1 MKTLL
6 PKLKKQD
13 SLAQKEVFET
23 YAPKMFG
30 VCRSYISDKHHAED
44 VMIKSFCKIFQSIGS
59 FRSEGSFE
67 GWIRRIMV
75 NESLTFLRLNKSLI
89 YLEEDK
95 ISEEP
100 AEYEEDLDEI
110 DVQELLDGLPESYR
124 AVFNLHVL
132 EEYSHKEISKIL
144 NISET
149 TSKTQ
154 LFRAKKKLK
163 EMILKKKQIQN
174 EN

>member
-1 MKTLL
+1 MYELL
-6 PKLKKQD
+6 PKLRQQD
-13 SLAQKEVFET
+13 RAAQKEVYDVF
-23 YAPKMFG
+23 APKMLG
-30 VCRSYISDKHHAED
+30 VCRNYISDVHYAED
-44 VMIKSFCKIFQSIGS
+44 VMIKAFFKVFQNVGS
-59 FRSEGSFE
+59 FKSEGSFE